1 MPTSVSLSPKNGAI
15 AYGTF
20 AADFTS
26 FQIKASQ
33 SVENVTPYGTNTACK
48 NVGNATPD
56 FNFNISA
63 FALAHNA
70 NTAPSIAG
78 GTASAFNT
86 LGYATTFTLD
96 TLVTE
101 ACNMVVESIT
111 LGHARMRAAVNYD
124 ITGKNESDMVEVWP
138 LT

>member
-15 AYGTF
+15 SYGSF
-20 AADFTS
+20 VADFTS

-56 FNFNISA
+56 FAFNISA
-63 FALAHNA
+63 FCLAHNTG
-70 NTAPSIAG
+70 TAPALAG

-96 TLVTE
+96 TGVTE

-111 LGHARMRAAVNYD
+111 IGHARMRAAVNYD
-124 ITGKNESDMVEVWP
+124 IGGKSESDLIEVWP